1 MVCTW
6 AVQINIPWS
15 RILLSYFLQHLS
27 TTVMVRLMRVLL
39 KDIALCYSVIAQI
52 MANYSQHMY
61 PEIVLLLQTL
71 LDRITIVM
79 PVRNRT

>member
-1 MVCTW
+1 
-6 AVQINIPWS
+6 
-15 RILLSYFLQHLS
+15 
-27 TTVMVRLMRVLL
+27 MVRLMRVLL